1 MRVLSGYRPT
11 LGLGGDEDVVEVV
24 GHEVAQG
31 YQPTAML
38 RDGAGTA
45 VPRLLVQACGV
56 EICCWAVVPRRAAV
70 YSAAARAASAADT
83 GRAELVFKAVCAR
96 ARSLVLLWADTSTA
110 QVNARIN

>member
-1 MRVLSGYRPT
+1 MCVYRRAIVRRSG
-11 LGLGGDEDVVEVV
+11 LAVMKIWVEVV

-31 YQPTAML
+31 YRPTAML

-70 YSAAARAASAADT
+70 YSAAARAASAADI
-83 GRAELVFKAVCAR
+83 GRAELVFEAVCAR
-96 ARSLVLLWADTSTA
+96 ARL
-110 QVNARIN
+110 